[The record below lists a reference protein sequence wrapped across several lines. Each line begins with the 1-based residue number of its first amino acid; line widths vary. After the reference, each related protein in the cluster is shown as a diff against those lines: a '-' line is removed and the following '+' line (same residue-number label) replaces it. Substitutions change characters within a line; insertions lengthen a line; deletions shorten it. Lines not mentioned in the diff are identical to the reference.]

1 MRTPQ
6 TRCPG
11 SVLPARNERLPRVCS
26 EQRGDHSGL
35 CPPKVAWAPPSQSSP
50 HPWGASP
57 CLGNLNS
64 LSRPLALS
72 WF

>member
-26 EQRGDHSGL
+26 EQRAITVVSVLPRWPG
-35 CPPKVAWAPPSQSSP
+35 PPISKQPAP
-50 HPWGASP
+50 
-57 CLGNLNS
+57 LG
-64 LSRPLALS
+64 RQPLPGES
-72 WF
+72 

>member
-35 CPPKVAWAPPSQSSP
+35 CPPKVAWAPHLKAARTPGAP
-50 HPWGASP
+50 APAWGILTASRG
-57 CLGNLNS
+57 LWL
-64 LSRPLALS
+64 
-72 WF
+72 